1 MNFTLRISFLLMF
14 FSVFACFALQET
26 NAQQKKFVLVLDP
39 GHGGRDAGAVGRIS
53 QEKNI
58 NLSVAKMVGS
68 LIENNLSD
76 VKVVYTRKTDVFLPL
91 EERAQIAN
99 SVHADMFVSI
109 HTNAAKNKSAYGAE
123 TFVLGLAKTK
133 ANLEVAMAENSVILL
148 EDDYQTRYLGFDPT
162 SVDSYIMF
170 EFMMDKYLESSL
182 LFASEIQKQFT
193 GYAKRLD
200 RGVRQAGFW
209 VLHRTASP
217 SVLIELGFISN
228 YNEELYMASE
238 KGQQELARAI
248 YNAFVLYK
256 RDHDKRLGYNN
267 KTSPDVPVFER
278 VVQESSP
285 PDTQGDNV
293 REVLNFQNN
302 TIATDGRMVI
312 NNHVPV
318 FKLQISA
325 SSTELKL
332 NSPKFKG
339 LKNVEM
345 FREGGMYKYTLG
357 NDTDLKK
364 IQQLRQELNDKF
376 PDSFII
382 AFLGNQKISITE
394 ALKLINNISIQ

>member
-1 MNFTLRISFLLMF
+1 MSFFSRISLLLLI
-14 FSVFACFALQET
+14 FSVFTCFNSQVL

-39 GHGGRDAGAVGRIS
+39 GHGGKDAGAVGRIS
-53 QEKNI
+53 QEKHI
-58 NLSVAKMVGS
+58 NLTVAKLVGN
-68 LIENNLSD
+68 LIESNLND

-99 SVHADMFVSI
+99 NNHADMFISI
-109 HTNAAKNKSAYGAE
+109 HTNAAKSKSAYGAE

-133 ANLEVAMAENSVILL
+133 ANLDVAMAENSVILL
-148 EDDYQTRYLGFDPT
+148 EDDYQTRYRGFDPN

-182 LFASEIQKQFT
+182 HFATEIQKQFT

-256 RDHDKRLGYNN
+256 RDHDKKLGYTT
-267 KTSPDVPVFER
+267 KTSPNVPVFER
-278 VVQESSP
+278 VVQDSAETENVSGAVSQVSSGQ
-285 PDTQGDNV
+285 TVTSSQG
-293 REVLNFQNN
+293 N
-302 TIATDGRMVI
+302 TTLKGTVT
-312 NNHVPV
+312 PV
-318 FKLQISA
+318 FKLQIRA
-325 SSTELKL
+325 SNTELKT
-332 NSPKFKG
+332 NSAEFKG
-339 LKNVEM
+339 LKNIEM
-345 FREGGMYKYTLG
+345 FREAGMYKYTVG
-357 NDTDLKK
+357 NDADLKK
-364 IQQLRQELNDKF
+364 IQQLKRELNDKF

-382 AFLGNQKISITE
+382 AFLGDQKISVNE
-394 ALKLINNISIQ
+394 ALKLIK